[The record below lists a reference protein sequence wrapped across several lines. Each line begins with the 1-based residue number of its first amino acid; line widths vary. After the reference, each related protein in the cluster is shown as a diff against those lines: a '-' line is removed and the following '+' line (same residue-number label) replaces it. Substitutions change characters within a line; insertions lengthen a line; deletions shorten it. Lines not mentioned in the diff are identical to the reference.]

1 MEDAFSRKKT
11 FKLLILM
18 EEALS
23 MYYVSEGGRRGQ
35 GSKTG
40 NDHLVYAALAG
51 SSVVQVMFLLSDIS
65 NPHV

>member
-1 MEDAFSRKKT
+1 MGK
-11 FKLLILM
+11 
-18 EEALS
+18 ALS